1 MESHLLPMGQHPDP
15 KFVTCASPSGLHR
28 LAYYEWGDPHNA
40 RVVVCVHGLTRSGR
54 DFDPLARALSD
65 RFRVIC
71 PDMPG
76 RGASEWLKNPM
87 EYQIP
92 IYVSDCVTLIAR
104 LGVEHVDW
112 VGTSMGGLIG
122 MALASLAGNPIRRL
136 VLNDAGPVITG
147 QSLARIG
154 TYLGKAPRFPDFA
167 AAEQFI
173 RTICA
178 PFGPHSDG
186 EWRFL
191 TEVVTRA
198 QADGSYVVHYDPAIA
213 VPYHATRTG
222 ADVEMW
228 ALYDAIRVP
237 TLVIRGAQSDL
248 LRHDTV
254 DAMRQRGPHAEVAE
268 IAGVGHAPTLMHD
281 NQIAVVRAF
290 LER

>member
-1 MESHLLPMGQHPDP
+1 MSEHPDP

-28 LAYYEWGDPHNA
+28 LAYYEWGDPLND
-40 RVVVCVHGLTRSGR
+40 RVLVCVHGLTRSGR

-65 RFRVIC
+65 RYRVIC

-76 RGASEWLKNPM
+76 RGASQWLGNPM

-104 LGVEHVDW
+104 TGVEHVDW

-122 MALASLAGNPIRRL
+122 MALASLAGHPIRRL

-147 QSLARIG
+147 QSLERIG
-154 TYLGKAPRFPDFA
+154 TYLGRAPTFADFG

-178 PFGPHSDG
+178 PFGPHSDDQ
-186 EWRFL
+186 WRFL
-191 TEVVTRA
+191 TEVVMRA
-198 QADGSYVVHYDPAIA
+198 RPDGRYAVHYDPAIA
-213 VPYHATRTG
+213 VPFHATRTG

-228 ALYDAIRVP
+228 TLYDAIRIP

-248 LRHDTV
+248 LRHETV
-254 DAMRQRGPHAEVAE
+254 AAMRTRGPCAEAVE
-268 IAGVGHAPTLMHD
+268 FAGVGHAPTLMHAD
-281 NQIAVVRAF
+281 QIAVVRAF

>member
-1 MESHLLPMGQHPDP
+1 MSQLPQP
-15 KFVTCASPSGLHR
+15 KFVTCVSPSGLHR
-28 LAYYEWGDPHNA
+28 LAYYEWGDPRNDK
-40 RVVVCVHGLTRSGR
+40 VVVCVHGLTRSGR
-54 DFDPLARALSD
+54 DFDALARALSD

-76 RGASEWLKNPM
+76 RGASAWLKNPM

-92 IYVSDCVTLIAR
+92 TYVADCVTLIAR
-104 LGVEHVDW
+104 AGAEQVDW

-122 MALASLAGNPIRRL
+122 MALASLAGHPIRKL
-136 VLNDAGPVITG
+136 VLNDAGPVITA
-147 QSLARIG
+147 QSLERIG
-154 TYLGKAPRFPDFA
+154 TYLGKAPRFPDFG

-178 PFGPHSDG
+178 PFGPHTDG

-191 TEVVTRA
+191 TEVVMRA
-198 QADGSYVVHYDPAIA
+198 QADGSYAVHYDPAIA

-228 ALYDAIRVP
+228 PLYDAIRIP

-248 LRHDTV
+248 LRHETV
-254 DAMRQRGPHAEVAE
+254 EAMRRRGPHAEVAE
-268 IAGVGHAPTLMHD
+268 FAGVGHAPTLMHED
-281 NQIAVVRAF
+281 QIAVVRAF